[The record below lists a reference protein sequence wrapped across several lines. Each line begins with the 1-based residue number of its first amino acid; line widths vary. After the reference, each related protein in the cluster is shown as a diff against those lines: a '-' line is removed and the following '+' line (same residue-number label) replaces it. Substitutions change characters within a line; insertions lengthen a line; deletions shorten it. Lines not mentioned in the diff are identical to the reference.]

1 MEVLL
6 SNNNY
11 GFQKI
16 LDDFK
21 DSIYINIVTYNIS
34 SGDTDGEL
42 LNLLKSLENKT
53 IRIITNIPKRFSMYY
68 STSLKENANKS
79 IKKYLEKLEPS
90 SFKSDVEI
98 YFNFKN
104 HSKIYSTE
112 NYTYIGSQNFS
123 DESKNNYEIGIIID
137 NKEIGINYG
146 DNFIEELIYDY
157 PEDTIRFYGMDIE
170 NMKNDFKLKIKEI
183 FFILASLDLKIDDK
197 CEGYDFI
204 CEVSNKFTEINK
216 ILNRIKTILDSMETI
231 LNHNKMKNKLYDVE
245 FLDNL
250 GKTIE
255 GIECEI
261 DEILWRISSNGD
273 FKEIYYDPNERILE
287 NIYYAD
293 EENLERAIEIESIS
307 AYDYCD
313 EIKEKYKNEIEEFF
327 ISFSKDISSFSELL
341 VTIEEITSNYG
352 IIDNT
357 F

>member
-1 MEVLL
+1 MEILL

-21 DSIYINIVTYNIS
+21 DSTYINIVTYNIS

-42 LNLLKSLENKT
+42 LNLLKSLENKF

-104 HSKIYSTE
+104 HSKIYSTD

-123 DESKNNYEIGIIID
+123 DESKNNYEVGIIID
-137 NKEIGINYG
+137 NKEVGINYG
-146 DNFIEELIYDY
+146 DNFIEELIYDHTD
-157 PEDTIRFYGMDIE
+157 DTIRFYGMDIE

-183 FFILASLDLKIDDK
+183 SFILTSLDLKIDDK

-204 CEVSNKFTEINK
+204 CEVRNKFTQINK
-216 ILNRIKTILDSMETI
+216 VLNPISIILDSMKTI
-231 LNHNKMKNKLYDVE
+231 LNLNKTKNKLYDVE

-255 GIECEI
+255 DIECEI
-261 DEILWRISSNGD
+261 DEILWKISSNGD
-273 FKEIYYDPNERILE
+273 FEEIYYDPNERILE

-293 EENLERAIEIESIS
+293 EEHLERAIETESIS

-327 ISFSKDISSFSELL
+327 ISFSKDISSFNELL
-341 VTIEEITSNYG
+341 VTIEEITSNYE

-357 F
+357 L